1 MVCVVSLLHDL
12 PLFREVWRDREWRDL
27 VPWYLPCSAYN
38 HCFSG
43 G

>member
-1 MVCVVSLLHDL
+1 MD
-12 PLFREVWRDREWRDL
+12 WDWKDL

-43 G
+43 GWYLLHDG

>member
-1 MVCVVSLLHDL
+1 MIH
-12 PLFREVWRDREWRDL
+12 
-27 VPWYLPCSAYN
+27 LPCSAYN

>member
-1 MVCVVSLLHDL
+1 MRISAKGGYRRVK
-12 PLFREVWRDREWRDL
+12 WRDL
-27 VPWYLPCSAYN
+27 VPWYLPCLAYRPN